1 MKINVSKWNC
11 KAWIS
16 GVILIVVC
24 VATVFLRP
32 TISESDLKISMT
44 KHFSVRISQDIE
56 RIECYHLVK
65 GKDLHGLL
73 DCNYKIRSKNKVET
87 KEVEIPES
95 FLGGVGVEYIVY
107 DQTNQ
112 PEMDISIHTKNDV
125 NPLISRL
132 DSDWYLSVASRI
144 CE

>member
-1 MKINVSKWNC
+1 MKINVSKWKY
-11 KAWIS
+11 KAWIV

-24 VATVFLRP
+24 AEIVFLRS

-132 DSDWYLSVASRI
+132 DSYWYLSVL
-144 CE
+144 